1 MTKSFEVLLYQRFEY
16 VPTTCTCR

>member
-1 MTKSFEVLLYQRFEY
+1 MTKSFEVLLNQRFEY